1 MFQLI
6 SDGGCDF
13 TKAEA
18 KTHNIEVVPFYITF
32 DGESHLKEGVD
43 ITREAYFKRLVEEKN
58 LFPKTAQPSPQ
69 DYIDVFTPYL
79 QAGKDII
86 VLTISSKL
94 SGSHNSATL
103 AAGMMADDFP
113 NRKIVVLDS
122 QNVTMGQALIMREM
136 VKMRDSGMSIA
147 ETARIAEKVIQS
159 AKVYFTL
166 DTLEYLKR
174 GGRVGPTTAF
184 VGGILNLRPIL
195 HLENGEV
202 AQLDNV
208 RGKQKALSLMVEGVA
223 AVLTGETQNVEISI
237 GHIFNELEATAFKA
251 NLEAALGAKIPGQL
265 AEVGA
270 TIGTH
275 AGPGAIA
282 IAYCRKYETF
292 AVSALQ
298 KGA

>member
-1 MFQLI
+1 MFQII

-13 TKAEA
+13 SKTEA
-18 KTHNIEVVPFYITF
+18 KSHKVEVVPFYITF
-32 DGESHLKEGVD
+32 DGETHMREGID
-43 ITREAYFKRLVEEKN
+43 ITKEAYFKRLIEDKT

-79 QAGKDII
+79 EAGKDLV

-103 AAGMMADDFP
+103 AAGMALEDYP
-113 NRKIVVLDS
+113 NRKIIILDS
-122 QNVTMGQALIMREM
+122 KSVAMGQALILREII
-136 VKMRDSGMSIA
+136 KMRDNGLSIDK
-147 ETARIAEKVIQS
+147 TVNIAGEVIQS
-159 AKVYFTL
+159 SKIYFTL

-202 AQLDNV
+202 VQLDNV
-208 RGKQKALSLMVEGVA
+208 RGKKRALSLMVEGVA
-223 AVLTGETQNVEISI
+223 AVLQGDMQNLEVSI
-237 GHIFNELEATAFKA
+237 GHIFNELDANAFRA
-251 NLEAALGAKIPGQL
+251 NLEASLNQKINSPL

-282 IAYCRKYETF
+282 IAYCRKYEFF
-292 AVSALQ
+292 AANQLK